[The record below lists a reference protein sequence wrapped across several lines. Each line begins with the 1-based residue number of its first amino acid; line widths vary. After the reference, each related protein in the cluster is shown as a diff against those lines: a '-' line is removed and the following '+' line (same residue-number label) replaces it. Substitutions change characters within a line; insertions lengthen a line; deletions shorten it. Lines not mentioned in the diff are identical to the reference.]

1 MNISPHLLI
10 DALILKFLA
19 LWTLN
24 NLLLLS
30 WLIIS
35 IAKKDEVVNLALKE
49 DNLFFKLMILNHF
62 NSNEDDVLMSIEDL
76 RDLRLR
82 KQKIESEK
90 KARKYIM
97 DINQRYR
104 KMSALKRNNFLRN
117 INPFK
122 KAA

>member
-1 MNISPHLLI
+1 M
-10 DALILKFLA
+10 K
-19 LWTLN
+19 
-24 NLLLLS
+24 
-30 WLIIS
+30 
-35 IAKKDEVVNLALKE
+35 
-49 DNLFFKLMILNHF
+49 LNHF
-62 NSNEDDVLMSIEDL
+62 NSKEDDVLMSIEDL
-76 RDLRLR
+76 RALRLR

-104 KMSALKRNNFLRN
+104 KMSAHKRNNFLRN